1 MMEASSPAHAAPT
14 GIGQLK
20 PLSIPIAAATPAAA
34 AGCGTSGGA
43 GKASC
48 GSSGGPDDMPTEIWE
63 KVKNHP
69 CYSEEAHHHYARMHV
84 AVAPA
89 CNIQCNY
96 CNRKYDC
103 SNESRPGVV
112 SQKLTPEQAV
122 KKVVAVASEIPQ
134 MTVLGIAG
142 PGDALANPK
151 KTFDTFR
158 MLQEQAPDIKLC
170 LSTNGL
176 ALPDYVDEIAK
187 YNVDHVTITINMV
200 DAAVGEKIYPWIF
213 WQHKRVT
220 GREAAQILTDRQ
232 MLGLEMLTARG
243 ILTKINSVLIPGV
256 NDEHLIEVNRAVKS
270 RGAFLHNIMPLISE
284 PEHGTVFGLTGQ
296 RGPSAQEL
304 KAVQDACAGGAN
316 LMRHCRQCR
325 ADAVGLLGE
334 DRSEEFTLDKIEEM
348 EVVYDLD
355 KRRTY
360 QAKVEE
366 ERQAQHAAKQAALAE
381 QAGEVDDGMKVL
393 VAVAVATKG
402 GGRVNEHFG
411 HVTEFQIFEVG
422 YLEPPGAERQPPEGA
437 AVRLGSG
444 PAPARVL
451 SAQFVGHRRV
461 DLYCQG
467 GFGEDEQLPSIVRAI
482 NDCHAVLVAKIGAC
496 PRDELQA
503 AGIEPVDGFVNEF
516 IEKAALSWFGDYR
529 ARIASGE
536 LVHQPRGDA
545 SIRQGAY
552 TGTAGEAMPS
562 EATV

>member
-1 MMEASSPAHAAPT
+1 MQASTNASDLPAAT
-14 GIGQLK
+14 YIGIGQIK
-20 PLSIPIAAATPAAA
+20 PLGVKIDVPSAGG
-34 AGCGTSGGA
+34 GCGTQGGE

-48 GSSGGPDDMPTEIWE
+48 GSSGGPDDMPAEIWE

-142 PGDALANPK
+142 PGDSLASPK
-151 KTFDTFR
+151 KTFETFR

-176 ALPDYVDEIAK
+176 ALPDLVDEICK
-187 YNVDHVTITINMV
+187 YNIDHVTITINMV
-200 DAAVGEKIYPWIF
+200 DPAVGAKIYPWIF
-213 WQHKRVT
+213 WEHKRVT
-220 GREAAQILTDRQ
+220 GYEAARILHERQ
-232 MLGLEMLTARG
+232 MKGLEMLTARG
-243 ILTKINSVLIPGV
+243 VLTKINSVLIPGI
-256 NDEHLIEVNRAVKS
+256 NDEHLFEVNREVKK

-284 PEHGTVFGLTGQ
+284 PEHGTHFGLSGQ
-296 RGPSAQEL
+296 RGPTAQEL
-304 KAVQDACAGGAN
+304 KAVQDACMGGAN

-334 DRSEEFTLDKIEEM
+334 DRSEEFTLDKIDQM
-348 EVVYDLD
+348 EVVYDLE
-355 KRRTY
+355 RRREY
-360 QAKVEE
+360 QQRVEA
-366 ERQAQHAAKQAALAE
+366 ERQAQHDAKQEALAVSRE
-381 QAGEVDDGMKVL
+381 IDVADHMKVL
-393 VAVAVATKG
+393 VAVATKG

-411 HVTEFQIFEVG
+411 HVTEFQIFEVSA
-422 YLEPPGAERQPPEGA
+422 AEA
-437 AVRLGSG
+437 L
-444 PAPARVL
+444 
-451 SAQFVGHRRV
+451 FVGHRRV

-467 GFGEDEQLPSIVRAI
+467 GYGDDEQLPSVVRAI

-496 PRDELQA
+496 PKDELAQ
-503 AGIEPVDGFVNEF
+503 AGIEPVDQYVGEF
-516 IEKAALSWFGDYR
+516 IEKAALAWFNDYR
-529 ARIASGE
+529 SRIESGAV
-536 LVHQPRGDA
+536 VHQDRGDA

-552 TGTAGEAMPS
+552 TSSASA
-562 EATV
+562 A

>member
-1 MMEASSPAHAAPT
+1 MPT
-14 GIGQLK
+14 SALTGSQPGTTYVSMGQLK
-20 PLSIPIAAATPAAA
+20 PLKIKLESASNGG
-34 AGCGTSGGA
+34 GCNTTGGE

-48 GSSGGPDDMPTEIWE
+48 GSSDGPQDMPAEVWD

-69 CYSEEAHHHYARMHV
+69 CYSEEAHHHFARMHV

-122 KKVVAVASEIPQ
+122 KKVVAVASAIPQ

-151 KTFDTFR
+151 KTFDTMR
-158 MLQEQAPDIKLC
+158 MLTARAPDIKLC

-176 ALPDYVDEIAK
+176 ALPDLVDEICK
-187 YNVDHVTITINMV
+187 HNIDHVTITINMV
-200 DAAVGEKIYPWIF
+200 DPEIGAKIYPWIF
-213 WQHKRVT
+213 WNHKRLT
-220 GREAAQILTDRQ
+220 GIEAATVLHQRQ

-243 ILTKINSVLIPGV
+243 VLTKVNSVLIPGI
-256 NDEHLIEVNRAVKS
+256 NDQHLMDVNREVKK

-304 KAVQDACAGGAN
+304 KAVQDACMGGAN

-334 DRSEEFTLDKIEEM
+334 DRSDEFTLDKLDAM
-348 EVVYDLD
+348 EVVYDLE
-355 KRRTY
+355 KRKAY
-360 QAKVEE
+360 QDKVEQ
-366 ERQAQHAAKQAALAE
+366 ERSAQQAAKQQALAAASAL
-381 QAGEVDDGMKVL
+381 QAAQDLKVL
-393 VAVAVATKG
+393 VAVATKG

-411 HVTEFQIFEVG
+411 HVTEFQVYEVS
-422 YLEPPGAERQPPEGA
+422 A
-437 AVRLGSG
+437 AK
-444 PAPARVL
+444 AH
-451 SAQFVGHRRV
+451 FVGHRRV
-461 DLYCQG
+461 DQYCQG
-467 GFGEDEQLPSIVRAI
+467 GAGDDEQLPSVVRAI

-496 PRDELQA
+496 PRDELML
-503 AGIEPVDGFVNEF
+503 AGVEPVDAYVGEF
-516 IEKAALSWFGDYR
+516 IEKAALDWFNDYR
-529 ARIASGE
+529 SRVASGAV
-536 LVHQPRGDA
+536 LHQHRGDA
-545 SIRQGAY
+545 AIRQGAY
-552 TGTAGEAMPS
+552 TALA
-562 EATV
+562 A